1 MCPDLVVGGDVGG
14 GAGANNAG
22 GHRAVTVTLDHRT
35 NMQIQIQSVVKLLV
49 VCFDVLKL
57 TQLMFSAQPPT
68 LQGSFSR
75 LVQSNPELDSVPELG
90 EAEPDMIT
98 SAN

>member
-1 MCPDLVVGGDVGG
+1 MCPDLVVGRDVGG

-35 NMQIQIQSVVKLLV
+35 NMQIQIQSVLKLLV

-57 TQLMFSAQPPT
+57 TQLMLSISAASH
-68 LQGSFSR
+68 LAGKF
-75 LVQSNPELDSVPELG
+75 L
-90 EAEPDMIT
+90 EARSE
-98 SAN
+98 